1 MIGIE
6 LNEGKRMPAITVR
19 AEFSAVVLKLCVAPG
34 DRVARDQ
41 ELLVLES
48 MKTEIPVT
56 SPADGHVGAI
66 SVSEAQAV
74 DERQVLLVIET

>member
-1 MIGIE
+1 
-6 LNEGKRMPAITVR
+6 MPAITVR
-19 AEFSAVVLKLCVAPG
+19 AEFSAFVLKICVAPG

-56 SPADGHVGAI
+56 SPADGHVAAI

-74 DERQVLLVIET
+74 EERQALLVIET

>member
-1 MIGIE
+1 
-6 LNEGKRMPAITVR
+6 MPAITVR

-56 SPADGHVGAI
+56 APADGHVAAI

-74 DERQVLLVIET
+74 DERQALLVIET